1 MKKLLLASISLLF
14 VSTLALAQSAPEHYD
29 FGVAT
34 IDTTDTSMDVRQVPT
49 GQGFGVAEGKTTIH
63 TGTDELKDMSIERID
78 ERTNRVTI
86 GDMQADLTKD
96 IANPDKTYIT
106 NTKDK
111 ERLSIEKKLDV
122 EAGTLE
128 MVGRDEN
135 AGINTHYMKADK
147 ATQSLEYHAN
157 GNGEHATMQ
166 WKKTGPGEDDISG
179 KVKASG
185 KDYKMDM
192 EFVNGQPIGSL
203 QQVENGYLFKSR
215 IYADGTMSQEISEY
229 KTGKPLYHLTGTED
243 YMKIYNADN
252 QLIAEGADEDNMKV
266 YLKDEY
272 KEYLKLDE
280 EM

>member
-1 MKKLLLASISLLF
+1 MKKLLLASISLVF
-14 VSTLALAQSAPEHYD
+14 ISGVALAQNAPEHYD

-34 IDTTDTSMDVRQVPT
+34 IDTTDTSMDIRQVPT
-49 GQGFGVAEGKTTIH
+49 GQGFGVADGKTTIH
-63 TGTDELKDMSIERID
+63 TGTEELKDMSIERID

-106 NTKDK
+106 NPKGGEK
-111 ERLSIEKKLDV
+111 LSIEKKLDV

-128 MVGRDEN
+128 MIGRDEN

-157 GNGEHATMQ
+157 VNGEHNSMYL
-166 WKKTGPGEDDISG
+166 KKTGPGEDDISG
-179 KVKASG
+179 RVKASG
-185 KDYKMDM
+185 KDYKVNM
-192 EFVNGQPIGSL
+192 ELVNGKPIGSF

-215 IYADGTMSQEISEY
+215 IYADGTITQEISEY
-229 KTGKPLYHLTGTED
+229 KTGKPLFHLKGTED
-243 YMKIYNADN
+243 YMKIYDADN
-252 QLIAEGADEDNMKV
+252 RLVAEGADEDNMKV

-272 KEYLKLDE
+272 KDYLKLDE
-280 EM
+280 EI

>member
-14 VSTLALAQSAPEHYD
+14 VSTVALAQSAPEHYD

-63 TGTDELKDMSIERID
+63 TGTDELKDMSFEHID

-86 GDMQADLTKD
+86 GDMQADLTQD

-106 NTKDK
+106 NPKGNEK
-111 ERLSIEKKLDV
+111 LSIERKIDAETGTV
-122 EAGTLE
+122 ELI
-128 MVGRDEN
+128 GRDEN

-157 GNGEHATMQ
+157 VNGEHTTMQ
-166 WKKTGPGEDDISG
+166 LKKTGPGEDDVSG
-179 KVKASG
+179 RVKASG
-185 KDYKMDM
+185 KDYKMDL
-192 EFVNGQPIGSL
+192 EVVNGQPIGSF

-215 IYADGTMSQEISEY
+215 IYADGTMSQEISEQ
-229 KTGKPLYHLTGTED
+229 KTGKLLYRLTGTED
-243 YMKIYNADN
+243 YMKIYDAENR
-252 QLIAEGADEDNMKV
+252 LVAEGADEDNMKV
-266 YLKDEY
+266 YREDDY
-272 KEYLKLDE
+272 KEFLKLDE
-280 EM
+280 